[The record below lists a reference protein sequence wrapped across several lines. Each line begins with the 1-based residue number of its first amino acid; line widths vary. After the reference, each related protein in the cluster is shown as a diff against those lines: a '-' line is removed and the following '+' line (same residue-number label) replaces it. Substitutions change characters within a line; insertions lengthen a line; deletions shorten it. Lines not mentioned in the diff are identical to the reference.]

1 MTVVEY
7 LFRDIEKQYD
17 DYTISVQDEEG
28 NNLYYG
34 DKYDVILV
42 DELDKFEV
50 LKVEENKNDKYLIF
64 MV

>member
-1 MTVVEY
+1 MTIVEY
-7 LFRDIEKQYD
+7 LLRDIEKQYD

-34 DKYDVILV
+34 DKYDVMLV
-42 DELDKFEV
+42 DELDKFEL
-50 LKVEENKNDKYLIF
+50 LKVEENKKDKYLIF